1 VASVESKSMIR
12 KSGYRSSLATNA
24 KRVCAEIMLKQRDEI
39 MIRFNLGRVLVNQLD
54 WWGLIDVG
62 YAPLATKFRIA
73 LN

>member
-1 VASVESKSMIR
+1 
-12 KSGYRSSLATNA
+12 
-24 KRVCAEIMLKQRDEI
+24 MLEQRDEI